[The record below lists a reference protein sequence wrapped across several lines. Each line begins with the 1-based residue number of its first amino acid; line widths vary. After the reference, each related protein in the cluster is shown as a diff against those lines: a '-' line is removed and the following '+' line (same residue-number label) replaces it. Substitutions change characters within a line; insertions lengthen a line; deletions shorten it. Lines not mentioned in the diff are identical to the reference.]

1 MKQGEASDAF
11 ADATLD
17 CVSKGVLYYTKLAPG
32 SEESPGTKR
41 KWGSG
46 GKGTP

>member
-1 MKQGEASDAF
+1 MKQGDASDAF

-32 SEESPGTKR
+32 SVDSPSTKR
-41 KWGSG
+41 KWGG
-46 GKGTP
+46 GGPGTP